1 MSIKKIA
8 IVGPESTGKSQLTE
22 HLALHYNTAWV
33 KEYAR
38 EYLEKLKRDYTYDDL
53 SIIAKKQIETEDERL
68 SLSNKFLFID
78 TNLLVIKV
86 WSDFIYCK
94 TEPWIIEEIK
104 KRKYDLHLLC
114 DVDLPWQPDPL
125 REHPHMRE
133 KLFAIYKSELE
144 NFGIEYKVV
153 RGEGDERLQ
162 NAKEWIEQLAKF
174 YR

>member
-1 MSIKKIA
+1 M
-8 IVGPESTGKSQLTE
+8 
-22 HLALHYNTAWV
+22 
-33 KEYAR
+33 
-38 EYLEKLKRDYTYDDL
+38 
-53 SIIAKKQIETEDERL
+53 
-68 SLSNKFLFID
+68 
-78 TNLLVIKV
+78 
-86 WSDFIYCK
+86 
-94 TEPWIIEEIK
+94 
-104 KRKYDLHLLC
+104 HLLC